1 MEELFEIH
9 ESHKVIGHIY
19 KIINNINNKCYIG
32 QTRSHRLNKGK
43 YRPFGYIGRFKDH
56 ISEAKNINKKNRCT
70 YLNNA
75 IIKYGVDNF
84 TCELII
90 TCPIDELDKHE
101 INYISLYNSK
111 FPNGYNLTDGG
122 QKLGNKKGQ
131 INNVNDTRDIE
142 QISKMKTKKEHSD
155 YTRSL
160 ISRRLNEYN
169 ENNPNICLER
179 MYMTQKQHYN
189 QKFEKCKNSLID
201 RTNIDQYIKI
211 VKNNILNYEY
221 VRVRLGKQKINFVGK
236 HETIDEIKNRAR
248 MFILDIL
255 KWQDNL
261 DAGTPLEPL
270 LPLSSRNVTE
280 ELG

>member
-1 MEELFEIH
+1 MEELFEKH
-9 ESHKVIGHIY
+9 ESHKIIGHIY
-19 KIINNINNKCYIG
+19 KIINIVNNKCYIG

-56 ISEAKNINKKNRCT
+56 ISEAKNINKKNTCT

-75 IIKYGVDNF
+75 MIKYGIDNF
-84 TCELII
+84 KCELIM
-90 TCPIDELDKHE
+90 TCSIDELDKHE
-101 INYISLYNSK
+101 INYILIYNSK

-122 QKLGNKKGQ
+122 QTRGNKKCQ
-131 INNVNDTRDIE
+131 INTSDNRDIE
-142 QISKMKTKKEHSD
+142 QISKMKTKKQHSD
-155 YTRSL
+155 YTKSL

-169 ENNPNICLER
+169 INNPNIYLDR

-189 QKFEKCKNSLID
+189 KKFEKCKNSIID

-211 VKNNILNYEY
+211 VKNNTLNYEY
-221 VRVRLGKQKINFVGK
+221 VRIILGKQKVKFVGK

-261 DAGTPLEPL
+261 VAGTPLEPL